1 MRNASWVVI
10 ALAIAT
16 GTAVAQPGNTPP
28 EQQPQPYPPPQAYP
42 PPQGAPGQPPAQP
55 PGPYPQTGYQV
66 GPVDVDSVIAKVGA
80 EMPTIQTV
88 AKGTLRRA
96 RRAISVGPTVGYWV
110 GSVPAQDTYE
120 QAITFGLGIEIFKVP
135 ILPEPEEIKAL
146 ILERV
151 KAKVKAQILDRLAG
165 RQPEPLEL
173 EAMAKGIY
181 QEVRAE
187 VLGLE
192 NTRAKTMERPR
203 FNIALEANRAFHDD
217 AWMARLRGGI
227 GIWKFTLGLSAAVA
241 FPDRVKAYVGPELVL
256 HFLISDKPR
265 ASVVDVFLRADL
277 ELRFRETNSDQM
289 VLGARFLLDAI

>member
-1 MRNASWVVI
+1 MTKASWVVI
-10 ALAIAT
+10 ALAIST
-16 GTAVAQPGNTPP
+16 GTALAQPGNTPP
-28 EQQPQPYPPPQAYP
+28 EGAPPPQPYP
-42 PPQGAPGQPPAQP
+42 PPQGAPGEQQPQPPP
-55 PGPYPQTGYQV
+55 SPYPQTGYQV
-66 GPVDVDSVIAKVGA
+66 GPVDVDSVIAKVGS
-80 EMPTIQTV
+80 EMPTIETV

-96 RRAISVGPTVGYWV
+96 RRAISIGPTLGYWV
-110 GSVPAQDTYE
+110 ASVPAQDTYE
-120 QAITFGLGIEIFKVP
+120 HAITFGLGVEVFKVP

-173 EAMAKGIY
+173 EAMAKSIY

-203 FNIALEANRAFHDD
+203 FNFALEANRAFHDD
-217 AWMARLRGGI
+217 AWMTRLRAGI
-227 GIWKFTLGLSAAVA
+227 GIWKFTLGASFAVA
-241 FPDRVKAYVGPELVL
+241 FPDQVKVYAGPEIVL
-256 HFLISDKPR
+256 HFLTSDKPR
-265 ASVVDVFLRADL
+265 SPVVDVFIRADL
-277 ELRFRETNSDQM
+277 EMRFRETNSDQA